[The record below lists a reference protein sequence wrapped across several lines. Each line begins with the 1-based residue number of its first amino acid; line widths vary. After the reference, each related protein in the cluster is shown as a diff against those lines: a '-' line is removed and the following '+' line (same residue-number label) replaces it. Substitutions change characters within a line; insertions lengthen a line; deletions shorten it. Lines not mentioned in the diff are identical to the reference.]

1 MIDIA
6 LPLATHPLPLEFL
19 GVEGPEIILGLP
31 LNELI
36 FDLFS
41 LSFSF
46 SIK

>member
-1 MIDIA
+1 MIDIP
-6 LPLATHPLPLEFL
+6 LPLATHPLPLLFL

-36 FDLFS
+36 CDLLFF
-41 LSFSF
+41 SFSF